1 MRDLSSVALSRRAQ
15 GKNVGVRDL
24 KTHAARIMRRVRDEG
39 TSFIVTHRGRAIGV
53 ILPLPTDDEA
63 SRVADAG
70 DAATAW
76 QTFVRAGH
84 GLERRFRP
92 GVSGVRL
99 LSTTRR

>member
-1 MRDLSSVALSRRAQ
+1 MRDLSRVALSGRAQ
-15 GKNVGVRDL
+15 GKASASEISKRTRV
-24 KTHAARIMRRVRDEG
+24 MRRVRDES
-39 TSFIVTHRGRAIGV
+39 TSFIVTSGGRAIGV
-53 ILPLPTDDEA
+53 ILPLHAGDEA

-84 GLERRFRP
+84 GLERRFRR
-92 GVSGVRL
+92 GVSDVRL